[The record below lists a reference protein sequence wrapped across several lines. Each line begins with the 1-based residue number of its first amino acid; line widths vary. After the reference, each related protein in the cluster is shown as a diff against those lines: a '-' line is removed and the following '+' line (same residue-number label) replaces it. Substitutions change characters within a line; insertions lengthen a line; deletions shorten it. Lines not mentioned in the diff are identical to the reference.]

1 MELYTFPKLQYGTI
15 CNVIKMCGNDAL
27 RNYTVKKWHWPR
39 SRRTNQEIH
48 ERCLRWRSR
57 LMTEPPNWHG
67 MRAVITVPR
76 SGAVSITV
84 LSHELNFSATAH
96 FLWTLPRPPGAS
108 QKKLQ
113 VANVHVGVR
122 HVICELTTTFGE
134 DCRRV
139 CSLEVV
145 GSRPDTGGGNSES
158 PCKWSGIRRHNCI
171 AIT

>member
-1 MELYTFPKLQYGTI
+1 MWSCIFFSNKLQYSTI
-15 CNVIKMCGNDAL
+15 CHVMKMCGNDVL
-27 RNYTVKKWHWPR
+27 WNYIVKKRHWPQ

-96 FLWTLPRPPGAS
+96 FLWILSRPPGAS

-113 VANVHVGVR
+113 VANVHVGVQ
-122 HVICELTTTFGE
+122 HVICELTTTFRE
-134 DCRRV
+134 DCRRGV
-139 CSLEVV
+139 LEVV
-145 GSRPDTGGGNSES
+145 GSRSSDLDGGDNLES
-158 PCKWSGIRRHNCI
+158 LQNYW
-171 AIT
+171 